1 MAKYID
7 ADALR
12 LTVMR
17 RSIPTADEVGMVTT
31 DDADRYFIKLIND
44 APTADVVEVRHGE
57 WVEIAENST
66 GKLIYCT
73 NCNKPINPN
82 RKDVELH
89 RTKEKPDFCPNC
101 GADMRVIRIQRSE
114 TNENN

>member
-1 MAKYID
+1 MARYID

-44 APTADVVEVRHGE
+44 APIADVVGVVRCKDCKHCCHHIPDYTYPDRTDEVWECVKRID
-57 WVEIAENST
+57 WVEPDHFCSFGERKEN
-66 GKLIYCT
+66 K
-73 NCNKPINPN
+73 NK
-82 RKDVELH
+82 
-89 RTKEKPDFCPNC
+89 
-101 GADMRVIRIQRSE
+101 
-114 TNENN
+114 